1 MENGFL
7 KEFIMISSFN
17 TLAWLIVLIL
27 LFTLMLFLKKKP
39 INFSNRMFIGT
50 GLGIILGFAIQF
62 AAKFPKN
69 PL

>member
-27 LFTLMLFLKKKP
+27 LFTLMLFLKKETYKLLKQNVYRYRFRN
-39 INFSNRMFIGT
+39 NFRIRNSICS
-50 GLGIILGFAIQF
+50 
-62 AAKFPKN
+62 
-69 PL
+69 